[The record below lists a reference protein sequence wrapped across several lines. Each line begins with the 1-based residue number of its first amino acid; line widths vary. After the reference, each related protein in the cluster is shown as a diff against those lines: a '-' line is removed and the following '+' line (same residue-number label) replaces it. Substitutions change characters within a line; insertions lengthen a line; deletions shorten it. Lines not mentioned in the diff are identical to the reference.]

1 MKTEKLIARTARENK
16 KAIMA
21 TANDPEVDKLTE
33 KLEENSLEEK
43 ESEKE
48 TGVENLTEKK
58 ALGLCRDTKDPG
70 TIIALSKHE
79 SANVRRNAIRS
90 TVAIGLPAFWDRV
103 FEMRHD
109 EDSKVRYQAL
119 HNLLNEGPADMKL
132 KIVGALDE
140 FNRDSDPKIRRAAHK
155 ALTSYHRKGKWSLM
169 Q

>member
-1 MKTEKLIARTARENK
+1 MLFS
-16 KAIMA
+16 AIMA

-48 TGVENLTEKK
+48 TEVENLTEKK

-103 FEMRHD
+103 FEMRQD
-109 EDSKVRYQAL
+109 EDSKVRYQVNIFKHL
-119 HNLLNEGPADMKL
+119 HLFKM
-132 KIVGALDE
+132 
-140 FNRDSDPKIRRAAHK
+140 
-155 ALTSYHRKGKWSLM
+155 
-169 Q
+169 